1 MKIDLDEI
9 GDGAVED
16 AVGDVASGTA
26 QENGQA
32 CRVKGAGIAA
42 SDEQPS
48 DDCNDD
54 EGAANEKY
62 AQGGRGETGQKT
74 EGDAGIARVNEI
86 EKVLN
91 DRVREAVSGAGLD
104 PGFCG
109 AVEEDD
115 GESEPEEAK
124 AQRKGH
130 EVKELKE
137 VKEVQETAGEN
148 ILGRRHI
155 YRPIS
160 LDFGE
165 GFGAALADLWV
176 SQVLADM
183 S

>member
-32 CRVKGAGIAA
+32 CRVKGADIAA

-104 PGFCG
+104 P
-109 AVEEDD
+109 
-115 GESEPEEAK
+115 EEAK

-165 GFGAALADLWV
+165 GLGAALADLWV

>member
-16 AVGDVASGTA
+16 AVGDVASGTP
-26 QENGQA
+26 EKKRQA
-32 CRVKGAGIAA
+32 CGVKGADAA
-42 SDEQPS
+42 SGDEQPG
-48 DDCNDD
+48 DNCDDD
-54 EGAANEKY
+54 EGAADKEH
-62 AQGGRGETGQKT
+62 AQSGRGETGEKT

-176 SQVLADM
+176 SHVLADM